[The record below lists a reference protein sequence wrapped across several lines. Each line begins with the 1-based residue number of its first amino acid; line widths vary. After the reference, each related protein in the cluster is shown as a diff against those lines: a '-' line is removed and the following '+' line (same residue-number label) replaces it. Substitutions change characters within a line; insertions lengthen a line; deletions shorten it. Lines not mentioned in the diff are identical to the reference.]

1 MKEGGLEALLEGDL
15 KSYLREVGL
24 LNCFKTRPF
33 AVLQGLL
40 AVDEN
45 KRLTAAQVTE
55 HQWFSNYHRRYN
67 KSMEMRINTDAL
79 KWQNAAEDLLEN
91 FPFYPQKFWINWME
105 KRILWRISDQNV
117 RFVYALYVI
126 SGFNDF
132 SQDTKTRET
141 CNILISTRVVA
152 RLSSICSMSGKT
164 KNSTE
169 HNRQCTR
176 TVNL

>member
-91 FPFYPQKFWINWME
+91 FPFYPQKF
-105 KRILWRISDQNV
+105 
-117 RFVYALYVI
+117 
-126 SGFNDF
+126 
-132 SQDTKTRET
+132 
-141 CNILISTRVVA
+141 
-152 RLSSICSMSGKT
+152 
-164 KNSTE
+164 
-169 HNRQCTR
+169 
-176 TVNL
+176 